1 MRQSLNVLGRK
12 LEVCSASPLTGFYR
26 DECCNTGREDHGAH
40 IVCTQVTA
48 EFLEFSKT
56 TGNDLST
63 PHPEWLFPGLKPGDR
78 WCVCASRW
86 IEAYEAGVIGPVYLE
101 GTHIALLEFIS
112 LDELRKVAVS
122 D

>member
-26 DECCNTGREDHGAH
+26 DECCNTGPEDHGAH

-48 EFLEFSKT
+48 EFLEFSKA

>member
-1 MRQSLNVLGRK
+1 MRESLNVLGRK
-12 LEVCSASPLTGFYR
+12 LEPCSGTPLTGFYR
-26 DECCNTGREDHGAH
+26 DGCCNTGPEDFGAH

-48 EFLEFSKT
+48 EFLEFSKA

-86 IEAYEAGVIGPVYLE
+86 MEAYEAGVIGPVYLE

-112 LDELRKVAVS
+112 LAELKKHAVTN
-122 D
+122 